1 MKSLKRITSALGV
14 TLLTCAG
21 SIHAQQTAA
30 DMSGALEETVTL
42 PPPFLAEIA
51 SAADFIG
58 LVQVMDTD
66 YQYQREFPTGGT
78 AYLRVLIPYKV
89 NRPVPDIIDVYEEGL
104 HEHECYFPDT
114 LPGEEGQRFL
124 LFVRDNP
131 EVQGQFVGMEQG
143 CAITVLV
150 NRDNEYVLQYPLAGL
165 DVSDDLSGLVMPVD
179 YADAHAVIEYE
190 DLEVEERNAL
200 LAAGLLEELEDR
212 TYKPTHGIPLSD
224 FRQLIGE
231 ENLTRD
237 RSLLRR
243 SADPFDIDR

>member
-1 MKSLKRITSALGV
+1 MKSLKRILPAVGTI
-14 TLLTCAG
+14 LLTFAG
-21 SIHAQQTAA
+21 ILHAQQTPMEMAGQL
-30 DMSGALEETVTL
+30 DETATL
-42 PPPFLAEIA
+42 PPPSLADVA
-51 SAADFIG
+51 GAADFIG

-66 YQYQREFPTGGT
+66 YEYQREFPTGGT

-89 NRPVPDIIDVYEEGL
+89 NRPVPDIIDLYEEGL
-104 HEHECYFPDT
+104 HEYECYFPDT
-114 LPGEEGQRFL
+114 SPGEEGQRFL
-124 LFVRDNP
+124 LFARDNP
-131 EVQGQFVGMEQG
+131 EVEGQFVGMEQG
-143 CAITVLV
+143 CAMTVLV

-165 DVSDDLSGLVMPVD
+165 EVSNQLGDLAVPVD

-200 LAAGLLEELEDR
+200 LAAGFLEELEDR
-212 TYKPTHGIPLSD
+212 TYKPTHGISLSD

-243 SADPFDIDR
+243 AADPYVVDP